1 MVINPI
7 FGLAG
12 SYKNRLCLCGETK
25 KTNKRNKNLEA
36 KKITLSKIP
45 FKCRSF
51 IDISIS
57 TLLLHDRRTLFT
69 MRVILLQDLFNVV
82 GDIEQILLGVVVV

>member
-25 KTNKRNKNLEA
+25 KNKRNKNLEA

-45 FKCRSF
+45 FECRSF
-51 IDISIS
+51 IGISIS
-57 TLLLHDRRTLFT
+57 TPLHDKRTLFT

-82 GDIEQILLGVVVV
+82 GDVEQILLGVVVV